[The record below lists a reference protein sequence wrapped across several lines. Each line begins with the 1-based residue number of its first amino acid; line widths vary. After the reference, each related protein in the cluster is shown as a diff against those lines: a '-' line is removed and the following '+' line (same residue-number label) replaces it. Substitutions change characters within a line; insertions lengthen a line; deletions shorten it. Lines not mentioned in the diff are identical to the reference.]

1 MTDRTRDIVGII
13 DKCPDQQL
21 KASLASLADYL
32 VERYDEEVGAWDF
45 MAALKGLE
53 LLASKAL
60 EVPASD
66 ESHKKLQT
74 DLGLAEVRIK
84 QLQEQ
89 LTACEAALAERD
101 ARVLSL
107 SRLVWGAVHNAGRLL
122 TSGRI
127 PRWSAVMSAVGV
139 GKTTARMLCGDHKLD
154 PDEAVGMD
162 DLCGGC
168 SEPGCDGGCVCPQE
182 GRQYCTRPVTCTC
195 VRA

>member
-1 MTDRTRDIVGII
+1 MAEPKLLFCGVRDGV
-13 DKCPDQQL
+13 DTWQL
-21 KASLASLADYL
+21 ECRFDDGQKFAAVEVDIEHEELATQIAAYL
-32 VERYDEEVGAWDF
+32 NRSAAERVE
-45 MAALKGLE
+45 
-53 LLASKAL
+53 
-60 EVPASD
+60 
-66 ESHKKLQT
+66 
-74 DLGLAEVRIK
+74 LGLAEVRIK

>member
-1 MTDRTRDIVGII
+1 MGDRLRDILDTINKGPDGPVKTSLLSLTRYLDEI
-13 DKCPDQQL
+13 DGLLP
-21 KASLASLADYL
+21 ASYM
-32 VERYDEEVGAWDF
+32 GAWD
-45 MAALKGLE
+45 GLE
-53 LLASKAL
+53 TLAGKAL
-60 EVPASD
+60 ETPA
-66 ESHKKLQT
+66 LRL
-74 DLGLAEVRIK
+74 DLRLAEVRIK

-89 LTACEAALAERD
+89 LTTCEAALAERD

-139 GKTTARMLCGDHKLD
+139 GKTTARMLCSDHKLD
-154 PDEAVGMD
+154 PDEAVGMG

>member
-1 MTDRTRDIVGII
+1 MSDRLRDLLSTINQGPDGPVKTSLLGLTRYLDEI
-13 DKCPDQQL
+13 DGLLMDVP
-21 KASLASLADYL
+21 ASYM
-32 VERYDEEVGAWDF
+32 GAWD
-45 MAALKGLE
+45 GLE
-53 LLASKAL
+53 LLAVKAL
-60 EVPASD
+60 ETPV
-66 ESHKKLQT
+66 LQT

-127 PRWSAVMSAVGV
+127 PRWSALMSAVGV

-168 SEPGCDGGCVCPQE
+168 LNLGCDGGCVCPQE

>member
-1 MTDRTRDIVGII
+1 MTD
-13 DKCPDQQL
+13 
-21 KASLASLADYL
+21 
-32 VERYDEEVGAWDF
+32 EE
-45 MAALKGLE
+45 
-53 LLASKAL
+53 
-60 EVPASD
+60 
-66 ESHKKLQT
+66 KKLRL